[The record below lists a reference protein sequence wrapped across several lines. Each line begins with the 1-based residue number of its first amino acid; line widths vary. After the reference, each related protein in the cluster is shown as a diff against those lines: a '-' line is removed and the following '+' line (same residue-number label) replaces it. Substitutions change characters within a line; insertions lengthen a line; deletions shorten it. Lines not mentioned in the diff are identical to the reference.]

1 MQRHLRLI
9 MLTTLLGAACA
20 QAADVDPHS
29 IAASAVLG
37 DRYPERRIQFPS
49 HVVSDADL
57 VYSTLEGYRPLR
69 LDLYRVEDS
78 KQPRPLVIH
87 VHGGGWQGGHTRQSG
102 AFENFPGVLA
112 SLAARGYVVA
122 SLEYRL
128 SGEARFPAQIQDV
141 KAAIRWLREH
151 ATEFGIDPTRAGIWG
166 GSAGGQLAGLAGMSC
181 GVAALE
187 PPPSKEASGPVDPK
201 ADCVQAV
208 VSWYGIFDF
217 ATLAKA
223 LHGFD
228 TKSAPGRYLGCTDS
242 SCDAQV
248 VSAASA
254 ITYVDATDPP
264 VLLVHGVD
272 DRTVPIDQSRDFYK
286 LLRAKGVKAELVEI
300 PGVGHS
306 FIGKTQPVTRDASLQ
321 ALDKTFEFFDRTLK
335 AQ

>member
-1 MQRHLRLI
+1 
-9 MLTTLLGAACA
+9 
-20 QAADVDPHS
+20 
-29 IAASAVLG
+29 VLG
-37 DRYPERRIQFPS
+37 DRYPDRRIQFPS

-57 VYSTLEGYRPLR
+57 VYSTLDGYRPLR
-69 LDLYRVEDS
+69 LDLYRVEES
-78 KQPRPLVIH
+78 KQSRPLVIY
-87 VHGGGWQGGHTRQSG
+87 VHGGGWRSGHTRQSG

-151 ATEFGIDPTRAGIWG
+151 AAEFGIDPARAGIWG

-187 PPPSKEASGPVDPK
+187 PPKATVPK

-208 VSWYGIFDF
+208 VAWYGIFDF
-217 ATLAKA
+217 AA
-223 LHGFD
+223 LGKVPDLFD
-228 TKSAPGRYLGCTDS
+228 ASSAPGQYLGCTAS
-242 SCDAQV
+242 GCDAQV

-254 ITYVDATDPP
+254 KTYVDASDPP

-272 DRTVPIDQSRDFYK
+272 DRTVPIDQSREFYK

-300 PGVGHS
+300 PAVGHS
-306 FIGKTQPVTRDASLQ
+306 FIGKTQPVTRDASFL

-335 AQ
+335 VK